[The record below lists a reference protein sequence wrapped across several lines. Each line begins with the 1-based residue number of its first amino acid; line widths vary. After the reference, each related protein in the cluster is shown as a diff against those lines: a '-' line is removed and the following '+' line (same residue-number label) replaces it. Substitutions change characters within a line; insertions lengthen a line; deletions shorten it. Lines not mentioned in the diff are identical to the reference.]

1 MGKKIV
7 VLDSISLSLS
17 EQVKFK
23 SDLGLVACGDSLE
36 LLKSIPDSSVG
47 LILTDP
53 PYHSTKKENI
63 YGDKAFAEDEHF
75 LEWME
80 SFAIE
85 FARVLKPNGSVYMF
99 CATEMSGRLEVLFSR
114 HLKPLNHIT
123 WTKPNDPGFD
133 GWKGKMN
140 KEALRRWY
148 PHSERILFFEKQS
161 GVEGHRSTL
170 GHLLRTKR
178 IEAGLSGHELTE
190 LTGEYGNVNHGGAV
204 SNWEIGRNVPSREQ
218 YAKIC
223 AAILGTGKVKTMP
236 KFEDV
241 VRPFNMRG
249 DLEYTDV
256 WNFPSVRPYRG
267 KHPAEKPLS
276 MLLHIIKASSYEGDI
291 VLDCFAGSGSTGV
304 AAVQSNRKAIL
315 IDIEEQ
321 WANRSSQRMREA
333 VVTTPQDS
341 VIDLADRK
349 KSRKKAVNETLFD

>member
-1 MGKKIV
+1 MSKVTNSLKDIS
-7 VLDSISLSLS
+7 SIFTNSCI
-17 EQVKFK
+17 FN
-23 SDLGLVACGDSLE
+23 SDRGLVLHEDSLQV
-36 LLKSIPDSSVG
+36 LQQIPDASVR

-53 PYHSTKKENI
+53 PYHSTKKDNI
-63 YGDKAFAEDEHF
+63 YGDKLFTEDGLF
-75 LEWME
+75 LDWME
-80 SFAIE
+80 KFAKE
-85 FARVLKPNGSVYMF
+85 FARILKPNGSIYLF
-99 CATEMSGRLEVLFSR
+99 CASEMSGRLEVLFSR
-114 HLKPLNHIT
+114 YLKPLNHII

-148 PHSERILFFEKQS
+148 PHSERVLFFEKQS

-178 IEAGLSGHELTE
+178 LEAGISGHLLTE

-223 AAILGTGKVKTMP
+223 KAILATGKVKSMP
-236 KFEDV
+236 SFEDV

-256 WNFPSVRPYRG
+256 WNFPSVKPYRG
-267 KHPAEKPLS
+267 KHPAEKPLN
-276 MLLHIIKASSYEGDI
+276 LLTHIINASTFEGDL

-304 AAVQSNRKAIL
+304 AAIQINRKAIL
-315 IDIEEQ
+315 IEIEEQ
-321 WANRSSQRMREA
+321 WAKRACQRLNDTEINIPVNS
-333 VVTTPQDS
+333 VVS
-341 VIDLADRK
+341 LSDRK
-349 KSRKKAVNETLFD
+349 VKKKRAVNETLFD

>member
-1 MGKKIV
+1 MAKKKT
-7 VLDSISLSLS
+7 SLSGIASGMGDSLIFES
-17 EQVKFK
+17 ER
-23 SDLGLVACGDSLE
+23 GLVALGDSLE
-36 LLKSIPDSSVG
+36 VLKLIPDASVG

-80 SFAIE
+80 KFAIE
-85 FARVLKPNGSVYMF
+85 FARVLKPNGSAYVF
-99 CATEMSGRLEVLFSR
+99 CATEMSGRLEVLFSK

-148 PHSERILFFEKQS
+148 PHSERILFFEQQS

-178 IEAGLSGHELTE
+178 IEAGLSGHQLTE

-218 YAKIC
+218 YEKIC
-223 AAILGTGKVKTMP
+223 RAILATENVKSMP

-241 VRPFNMRG
+241 VRPFAMSG

-276 MLLHIIKASSYEGDI
+276 MLTHIINASSYEGDI
-291 VLDCFAGSGSTGV
+291 VLDCFAGSGATGV
-304 AAVQSNRKAIL
+304 AAIQTNRKAVL

-321 WANRSSQRMREA
+321 WAKRSSQRIRDA
-333 VVTTPQDS
+333 VFAAS
-341 VIDLADRK
+341 ENSIISLADRK
-349 KSRKKAVNETLFD
+349 TKNKKAVNQTLFD

>member
-1 MGKKIV
+1 MAKKKSPLSDIAS
-7 VLDSISLSLS
+7 SISESLIF
-17 EQVKFK
+17 E
-23 SDLGLVACGDSLE
+23 SDLGLVAHGDSLE
-36 LLKSIPDSSVG
+36 VLKQMPDSSVG

-53 PYHSTKKENI
+53 PYHSTKKDNI

-75 LEWME
+75 LDWME
-80 SFAIE
+80 KFAIE
-85 FARVLKPNGSVYMF
+85 FARILKPNGSIYMF
-99 CATEMSGRLEVLFSR
+99 CATEMSGRLEVLFSK
-114 HLKPLNHIT
+114 HLKPLTHIT

-178 IEAGLSGHELTE
+178 LESGLSGHELTE

-223 AAILGTGKVKTMP
+223 AAILSTGRVKSMP

-276 MLLHIIKASSYEGDI
+276 MLTHIINASSYEGDV
-291 VLDCFAGSGSTGV
+291 VLDCFAGSGATGV
-304 AAVQSNRKAIL
+304 AAIQANRKAIL

-321 WANRSSQRMREA
+321 WAKRSSQRISSA
-333 VVTTPQDS
+333 VAATPENS
-341 VIDLADRK
+341 VVSLSDRK
-349 KSRKKAVNETLFD
+349 HNRKKVVNETLFD